1 MEESRQGKV
10 IPICLGDI
18 DCCKP
23 YFVGMLGE
31 HYGWIPPAD
40 QYSPDVIE
48 HEPWLKGQLGGVN
61 VTELEILHGVL
72 NNPAMTERAFFYFR
86 VQAWIV
92 CQGESGFT
100 SETPEEEAKIADLK
114 QRIRTSDLPVVAT
127 YSNVNWISTISLS
140 SSN

>member
-1 MEESRQGKV
+1 M
-10 IPICLGDI
+10 
-18 DCCKP
+18 
-23 YFVGMLGE
+23 
-31 HYGWIPPAD
+31 
-40 QYSPDVIE
+40 IE
-48 HEPWLKGQLGGVN
+48 HEPWLKGQLGGVS

-72 NNPAMTERAFFYFR
+72 NNPAMAERAFFYVR
-86 VQAWIV
+86 VQAWSV